1 VKKLFLLIFIFSA
14 ISACSSSSSTGE
26 KSILEDQATI
36 EYDLLY
42 HLPEEKISFEKE
54 IQPILDKR
62 CTVCH
67 GCYDAPCQL
76 KLSSKEG
83 LLRGANPEKIYDGIR
98 INASSPTRLFIDANS
113 TAEWRQKNFHPV
125 LNEGVNNP
133 RRNLEDSVLYKMLR
147 LKQQHPQSRVGMLP
161 EKFDISLDRKQSCAT
176 VDSIDEYME
185 KHPEGGMPYALPN
198 LDRKSYT
205 TLVYWLAQ
213 GAPVEEDKLPSKGV
227 LPQIKKWET
236 FLNGSSNKQ
245 QLFGRYIYEHLF
257 HAHLHFKD
265 SSEREFYRLVRSST
279 PPGAAPDII
288 ATRRPYGSTD
298 EAIYYRLVRH
308 QGSVVAKQHLVYEL
322 SDARMQRYQ
331 SLFLDP
337 DYVVE
342 NLPGYEPA
350 LASNPIKTFA
360 DIPVK
365 SRYKFLLDD
374 ARFFIEGFIKGPVCR
389 GQIALNVIEDQFW
402 VVFFDPDADI
412 PLLDE
417 KFLRVTSD
425 FLASPTELEDNLD
438 VMGRSHYKEL
448 FQKYIQVKRENVE
461 HFEPRTLGKA
471 MALIWDGNGKN
482 PNAALTIFRHFD
494 SASVNF
500 GLIGDYPETAW
511 VIDYSVLERIHY
523 LLVAGFDVYGNIGHQ
538 LNTRFYM
545 DFLRTEGED
554 HFLAFMPVDA
564 RTKIRN
570 SWYKGIREGDKG
582 DAGNTDWLKESL
594 VTGYVSAQ
602 PQRELYLRLEKHL
615 SATSGNDF
623 INRCYMESC
632 VGSSD
637 AAIERVNKAMRKA
650 AKMDGAIVRVLP
662 DLAFLR
668 VMMPAGAEHDLAYSL
683 ISNKAYKSVSSMF
696 SDESSYDR
704 RDFSQDTQ
712 TVVPW
717 LEGAYPN
724 FFYAVELADIEKF
737 VTEYNAITNREQYEI
752 FVARFGVRR
761 TDERFWEMS
770 DWFNAQYKRE
780 QPVLSGIFDLNR
792 YQNR

>member
-1 VKKLFLLIFIFSA
+1 
-14 ISACSSSSSTGE
+14 
-26 KSILEDQATI
+26 
-36 EYDLLY
+36 
-42 HLPEEKISFEKE
+42 
-54 IQPILDKR
+54 
-62 CTVCH
+62 
-67 GCYDAPCQL
+67 
-76 KLSSKEG
+76 
-83 LLRGANPEKIYDGIR
+83 
-98 INASSPTRLFIDANS
+98 
-113 TAEWRQKNFHPV
+113 
-125 LNEGVNNP
+125 
-133 RRNLEDSVLYKMLR
+133 
-147 LKQQHPQSRVGMLP
+147 
-161 EKFDISLDRKQSCAT
+161 
-176 VDSIDEYME
+176 
-185 KHPEGGMPYALPN
+185 
-198 LDRKSYT
+198 
-205 TLVYWLAQ
+205 
-213 GAPVEEDKLPSKGV
+213 
-227 LPQIKKWET
+227 
-236 FLNGSSNKQ
+236 
-245 QLFGRYIYEHLF
+245 
-257 HAHLHFKD
+257 
-265 SSEREFYRLVRSST
+265 
-279 PPGAAPDII
+279 
-288 ATRRPYGSTD
+288 
-298 EAIYYRLVRH
+298 
-308 QGSVVAKQHLVYEL
+308 
-322 SDARMQRYQ
+322 
-331 SLFLDP
+331 
-337 DYVVE
+337 
-342 NLPGYEPA
+342 
-350 LASNPIKTFA
+350 
-360 DIPVK
+360 
-365 SRYKFLLDD
+365 
-374 ARFFIEGFIKGPVCR
+374 
-389 GQIALNVIEDQFW
+389 
-402 VVFFDPDADI
+402 
-412 PLLDE
+412 
-417 KFLRVTSD
+417 
-425 FLASPTELEDNLD
+425 
-438 VMGRSHYKEL
+438 MGRSHYKEL
-448 FQKYIQVKRENVE
+448 FQKYIQIKRENVE
-461 HFEPRTLGKA
+461 HFEPRALGKA

-554 HFLAFMPVDA
+554 HFLVFMPVDA
-564 RTKIRN
+564 RTKIRD

-594 VTGYVSAQ
+594 VTGYVSAR

-632 VGSSD
+632 TGSSD

-668 VMMPAGAEHDLAYSL
+668 VMMGGETEDDLAYSL

-696 SDESSYDR
+696 SDESSFDR
-704 RDFSQDTQ
+704 RDYSQDTQ

-724 FFYAVELADIEKF
+724 FFYAVELDDIEKF